1 MLSEA
6 WNGCAGV
13 LCRVLYHTPPP
24 FREQSRTRR
33 ICHKSRGRSARC
45 QRRRGGAH
53 AAVVIAAPLH
63 TVDAGGERRRH
74 RRRCRGQRGGAT
86 PGARVAAEQF
96 DVFAVL
102 SNALHLPARRASAH
116 GKASRREPLGVEKG
130 PEEEATM
137 PLPPKPC
144 LAVAPPADAMRSY
157 ASRALRRR
165 GAGTHPLRQASA
177 VRSRRTALSATRPV
191 SVISLPRRPRVSRAV
206 LRSRAVPRAAVPRS
220 PMAFRSR

>member
-116 GKASRREPLGVEKG
+116 GKASRRDVLWGWRRG
-130 PEEEATM
+130 
-137 PLPPKPC
+137 
-144 LAVAPPADAMRSY
+144 
-157 ASRALRRR
+157 RRR
-165 GAGTHPLRQASA
+165 RRQCPCHRSLAWQLRLLPMRCAHTHRGLCGAAALVLIPCARRRQSGADEPQS
-177 VRSRRTALSATRPV
+177 
-191 SVISLPRRPRVSRAV
+191 
-206 LRSRAVPRAAVPRS
+206 
-220 PMAFRSR
+220 